1 MNFKQFYYENV
12 SDFFQVYHGG
22 KKWFATPNS
31 LIPSKKNRKNYGTG
45 IYTTNFLNTARS
57 YAKGSRVVHLLNI
70 DKNYKDIRNVQ
81 INVSEAVNFIKNL
94 NGLRKKLQLI
104 NQLENYSQR
113 IGKQEISLSILNNII
128 INNDAAPG
136 ILGKQVSDF
145 LASKGADAEL
155 ISQSGNE
162 FWLLIFNPKIIK
174 NFVIVDP
181 KEEGKE
187 FPFEL
192 PNKNPVN

>member
-1 MNFKQFYYENV
+1 MNFKEFYYENV
-12 SDFFQVYHGG
+12 SQTFQVYHGG
-22 KKWFATPNS
+22 SKWFTTPTH
-31 LIPSKKNRKNYGTG
+31 LIPSKKNRKYYGTG

-70 DKNYKDIRNVQ
+70 DNNYKDIRKVF
-81 INVSEAVNFIKNL
+81 INVKEAIDFVKNL
-94 NGLRKKLQLI
+94 NGLRKKEQLV

-113 IGKQEISLSILNNII
+113 VGKQEINLSILNNLIV
-128 INNDAAPG
+128 NNDAAPG
-136 ILGKQVSDF
+136 ILGKKVSEF
-145 LASKGADAEL
+145 LVSKGADAEL

-174 NFVIVDP
+174 GFSIVDP
-181 KEEGKE
+181 KKEGKD

-192 PNKNPVN
+192 PQIK